1 MSSQISESTVSSV
14 IDSLSEVRSVPR
26 DISLARTI
34 PALSVSVWSALGGL
48 NSSQFSMA
56 LYRFS
61 PIEPSWEISG
71 SDLEMRI

>member
-61 PIEPSWEISG
+61 PIEPSREISG
-71 SDLEMRI
+71 SDLEILI